1 LILPFRGVSPRIH
14 PSVYLAPE
22 CTVTGDVEIGEGSS
36 VWYYVVMRG
45 DVQRIRIGKRTHVQ
59 DLSVVHVTHETG
71 PTTIGDDVTLGHASV
86 VHAAAIHDRSLVG
99 MRAVVLD
106 GAEVGPDAIVGAA
119 ALVPPGMKVPPGKV
133 AMGVPARIVRDVTEA
148 ERRWILEL
156 GERYAVNTIP
166 GYRDGSAGSAGSA
179 GSGPVRIREPRT
191 GEREP

>member
-1 LILPFRGVSPRIH
+1 MHEAERGPLILPFRGVFPRIH

-59 DLSVVHVTHETG
+59 DLSVVHVTWQTG
-71 PTTIGDDVTLGHASV
+71 PTTIGDDVTLGHSCV
-86 VHAAAIHDRSLVG
+86 VHAATIHDRSLIG

-119 ALVPPGMKVPPGKV
+119 ALVPPGMKVLPGKV

-166 GYRDGSAGSAGSA
+166 GYRD
-179 GSGPVRIREPRT
+179 
-191 GEREP
+191 